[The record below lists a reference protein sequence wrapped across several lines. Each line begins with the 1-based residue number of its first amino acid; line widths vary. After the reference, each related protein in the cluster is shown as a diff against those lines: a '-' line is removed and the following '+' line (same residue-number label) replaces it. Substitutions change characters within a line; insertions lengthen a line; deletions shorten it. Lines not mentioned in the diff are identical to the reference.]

1 MQVHIPTPVHVHVL
15 EIGIFSLLLW
25 NGWCFDKYVIIQN
38 RRLLLEGGVQVAG
51 SYYKIF
57 QYLAMCLYMY
67 MMYFR
72 FVGHR
77 LFSSSLFP
85 RKLRNRV
92 FVLASLAPVRIIQS

>member
-51 SYYKIF
+51 SFCNI
-57 QYLAMCLYMY
+57 
-67 MMYFR
+67 
-72 FVGHR
+72 
-77 LFSSSLFP
+77 S
-85 RKLRNRV
+85 
-92 FVLASLAPVRIIQS
+92 